1 MTTHQEL
8 PPYLTI
14 AAELRQRITDGAL
27 RPGDKVPSTRQ
38 LTKEYGVAMATATK
52 ALAALR
58 QEGLVRSQ
66 PGSGTVVAGAAP
78 GPGAAGP
85 TAAGPTAAGP
95 ATPGPIPTGPTA
107 TGSAVAGGEP
117 RPARDG
123 GPGLSRQRIVRAAIT
138 VADAE
143 GLAAVTMR
151 RLATE
156 LGSAPMALYRHMANR
171 EDLLDLM
178 ADQVLGDY
186 PMPDA
191 GLTGWRPRLEAL
203 ALRQWE
209 IFRRHPWLSGT
220 ISLTRPTPLPNALRH
235 GEWVVAALDDC
246 PLDPGSKLYVHI
258 LMFAFVRGMAVN
270 LDMQAT
276 DRRGDQLT
284 DEEWM
289 AAQEGRLDETFA
301 SGEYPAFAAVLSQL
315 DENGFD
321 YDLDRLFAFALE
333 RTLDGLALFIERAG
347 S

>member
-1 MTTHQEL
+1 MTTQREL

-14 AAELRQRITDGAL
+14 AAELRERISAGAL

-38 LTKEYGVAMATATK
+38 LTKEYGVAMATASK

-58 QEGLVRSQ
+58 QEGLVRSR
-66 PGSGTVVAGAAP
+66 PGSGTVVAG
-78 GPGAAGP
+78 GT
-85 TAAGPTAAGP
+85 TAE
-95 ATPGPIPTGPTA
+95 
-107 TGSAVAGGEP
+107 SVGEP
-117 RPARDG
+117 QPGRPAS
-123 GPGLSRQRIVRAAIT
+123 PSSLSRQRIVRAAIT

-156 LGSAPMALYRHMANR
+156 LGAAPMALYRHLASR
-171 EDLLDLM
+171 EELGDLM

-186 PMPDA
+186 PMPPDS
-191 GLTGWRPRLEAL
+191 LTGWRPRLEVL
-203 ALRQWE
+203 AMRQWE

-220 ISLTRPTPLPNALRH
+220 ISLTRPTPLPNALKH
-235 GEWVVAALDDC
+235 GEWVVASLDGC
-246 PLDPGSKLYVHI
+246 RLDPAAKLYIHI

-270 LDMQAT
+270 LDLQAA

-289 AAQEGRLDETFA
+289 ATQEGRLDEVFA
-301 SGEYPAFAAVLSQL
+301 SGRFPSFAKVLGEL
-315 DENGFD
+315 DGDGFD
-321 YDLDRLFAFALE
+321 YDLDQLFAFSLA
-333 RTLDGLALFIERAG
+333 RTLDGLGVFIEGR